1 MFDAKTDR
9 FVTVAVT
16 DTNGLLRGQKI
27 ATGAVAGMLQN
38 GMGMAPGLCQNNPPC
53 LTSIGDLAIQP
64 CPILYPFATSKPVQ
78 RSSNLR

>member
-38 GMGMAPGLCQNNPPC
+38 GMGMTRGFVRINYLFRQHLGN
-53 LTSIGDLAIQP
+53 
-64 CPILYPFATSKPVQ
+64 
-78 RSSNLR
+78 

>member
-16 DTNGLLRGQKI
+16 DTNGLLQGQKI

-38 GMGMAPGLCQNNPPC
+38 GMGMAPGLCQNKPPC
-53 LTSIGDLAIQP
+53 PTAG
-64 CPILYPFATSKPVQ
+64 
-78 RSSNLR
+78 

>member
-38 GMGMAPGLCQNNPPC
+38 GMGMTRGFVRINYL
-53 LTSIGDLAIQP
+53 
-64 CPILYPFATSKPVQ
+64 F
-78 RSSNLR
+78 

>member
-16 DTNGLLRGQKI
+16 DTNGLLQGQKI

-38 GMGMAPGLCQNNPPC
+38 GMGMNRGFVRINHL
-53 LTSIGDLAIQP
+53 
-64 CPILYPFATSKPVQ
+64 V
-78 RSSNLR
+78 